1 MIRGAL
7 LLILYA
13 ALVTASNALVKLSAE
28 AAWFWPFILPFAA
41 GNVAGLGGVLIYS
54 LMLKRMPL
62 HIAFPLTRG
71 FGVLGVQ
78 LAASLLLFH
87 EALRPTEVAGA
98 VMVTAGIILTGLA
111 GGRAK
116 PAAAECGE
124 RRP

>member
-1 MIRGAL
+1 MIRAAL

-13 ALVTASNALVKLSAE
+13 VLVTASNALVKISAG

-54 LMLKRMPL
+54 LMLKSMPL

-78 LAASLLLFH
+78 LAATLLLFN
-87 EALRPTEVAGA
+87 ETLRPAEIAGA
-98 VMVTAGIILTGLA
+98 VLVTAGIILTSLA

-116 PAAAECGE
+116 PAAAARGGA
-124 RRP
+124 RP

>member
-13 ALVTASNALVKLSAE
+13 VLVTASNALVKVSAG

-41 GNVAGLGGVLIYS
+41 GNIAGLGGVLVYS

-78 LAASLLLFH
+78 LGASVLLFR
-87 EALRPTEVAGA
+87 EALRPTEIAGA
-98 VMVTAGIILTGLA
+98 VLVTAGIVLAGLA
-111 GGRAK
+111 GGRERQASTR
-116 PAAAECGE
+116 GE
-124 RRP
+124 PRR